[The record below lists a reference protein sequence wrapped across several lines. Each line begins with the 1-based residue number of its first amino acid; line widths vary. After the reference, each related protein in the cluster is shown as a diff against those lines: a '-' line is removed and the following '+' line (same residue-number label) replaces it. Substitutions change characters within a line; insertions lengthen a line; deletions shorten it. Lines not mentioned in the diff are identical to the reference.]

1 MVGSSVWNLFGG
13 FRNAQKGRGFL
24 EARNRIKANAPT
36 TAGSFAIWGLLFA
49 CFDCTI
55 AHVRKKEDLWNP
67 IISGA
72 ATGGLLAF
80 RSGMKNMARNAV
92 FGGAILAAIEG
103 FSIGLTRY
111 VLPLFEKQQLASQ
124 MPVDMLDPPVDPLQE
139 YFKKM
144 NTSSS
149 SYPLIRD
156 PQFTLEKADISS
168 VNSPSTK
175 SSWSLW

>member
-1 MVGSSVWNLFGG
+1 
-13 FRNAQKGRGFL
+13 
-24 EARNRIKANAPT
+24 
-36 TAGSFAIWGLLFA
+36 
-49 CFDCTI
+49 
-55 AHVRKKEDLWNP
+55 
-67 IISGA
+67 
-72 ATGGLLAF
+72 
-80 RSGMKNMARNAV
+80 MKNMARNAV

-111 VLPLFEKQQLASQ
+111 ILPLFEKQQLASQ
-124 MPVDMLDPPVDPLQE
+124 MPMDMLDPPVDPLQE

-156 PQFTLEKADISS
+156 PSPQFTLEKSEISS
-168 VNSPSTK
+168 VNTSTPTK